1 MKYMK
6 SKISFLPILLL
17 LVLLSC
23 NSSNGKDYTDGDYY
37 AEVKYHNPKTDKKST
52 YTLKV
57 RVEDSKLIRMY
68 WSNGG
73 WLDDSHFTPP
83 DISSGEAKFTT
94 DKKYIYRVKII
105 ERVKK

>member
-1 MKYMK
+1 M
-6 SKISFLPILLL
+6 LLII
-17 LVLLSC
+17 SC
-23 NSSNGKDYTDGDYY
+23 NSYGSNKKYDDGDYY

-57 RVEDSKLIRMY
+57 SIEDNKLIRIY

-94 DKKYIYRVKII
+94 DKKYIYRVKIK